1 MLKSAQMKCST
12 NPDQQGLCG
21 GGAGSSRAYMRY
33 DINSN
38 LAAAVK
44 QSQPTQC

>member
-21 GGAGSSRAYMRY
+21 GAGPRRTYMHY

-38 LAAAVK
+38 LAAAAK

>member
-12 NPDQQGLCG
+12 NPDQQGLCR
-21 GGAGSSRAYMRY
+21 GAGSSRTYIHY

-44 QSQPTQC
+44 QLQPTHC